1 VDSYQDFEA
10 ERIKHM
16 EMIQAVVTRLA
27 GNSFLI
33 KGWAITVTGTFLG
46 FAIDRSH
53 PGLAAAAFLPAV
65 IFWLLDTYY
74 LRAER
79 LFRELYNE
87 VRKGTA
93 PGGRSSWERPA
104 RASSRRLLTP
114 SRRRRGTTKRGTL
127 AGFYGLQ
134 LAAIAL
140 VIVILC
146 KT

>member
-16 EMIQAVVTRLA
+16 EMIQAVVGRLA

-46 FAIDRSH
+46 FAIDRNH
-53 PGLAAAAFLPAV
+53 AGLAAAAFLPAV

-93 PGGRSSWERPA
+93 PEGPFFMGATSPGFVGSAPNSVSSW
-104 RASSRRLLTP
+104 
-114 SRRRRGTTKRGTL
+114 RGTMKRGTL

-140 VIVILC
+140 VIIILR
-146 KT
+146 TT